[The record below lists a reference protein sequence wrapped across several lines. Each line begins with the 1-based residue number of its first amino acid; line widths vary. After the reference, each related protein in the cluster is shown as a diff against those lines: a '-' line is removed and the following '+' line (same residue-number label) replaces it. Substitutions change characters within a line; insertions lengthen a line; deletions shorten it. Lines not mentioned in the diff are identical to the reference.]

1 MQFDLWQRRIGW
13 LSLVAVILAAGGV
26 AQLRAAD
33 EAEGSAA
40 ADSTNPAVKAAADA
54 ATEVGKAA
62 EAAADQAMK
71 LAQKAQ
77 ADISKKFEVQQDE
90 IRKQGEKMHADIQQ
104 RMQETQQRMAEQ
116 QGMAKK
122 QAEQMRAFYTTK
134 AGGEQGRFWLGVEC
148 REASPELQAQ
158 LDLNEQGLV
167 VLRVAPD
174 SPAATAGL
182 KQHDV
187 LIRVGDAKLVHV
199 VDLAKSANAVDG
211 KPLDL
216 AIIRGGKPQ
225 NVTVQPAERQM
236 DNAFQVIAKP
246 GAGMV
251 FPNVQFQAVKIPE
264 NTSISVVRKGQEPA
278 TVLVKR
284 GDEKWEVKA
293 DDLSK
298 LPDDLRPVIEQMLG
312 GVPFGGK
319 LNVFNGPATLQLD
332 KGAPPPNG
340 ANWQFNGP
348 NFQYKIVSPEPVAP
362 TAPTAVATIAAPPA
376 PAAPPAKVAPVTARV
391 PKQGPQSADVMQRLD
406 QVTRELERTQQD
418 LKNLRDAIKS
428 VNEPKGEKE

>member
-33 EAEGSAA
+33 EGEGAAA

-54 ATEVGKAA
+54 AAEAGKAA
-62 EAAADQAMK
+62 QAAADQAMK

-122 QAEQMRAFYTTK
+122 QAEQLRAFYTTK
-134 AGGEQGRFWLGVEC
+134 DGGDQGRFWLGVEC
-148 REASPELQAQ
+148 REASPDLQAQ

-167 VLRVAPD
+167 VLRVAPE

-199 VDLAKSANAVDG
+199 VDLAKSANEADG
-211 KPLDL
+211 KPLEL
-216 AIIRGGKPQ
+216 RIVRGGKPQ
-225 NVTVQPAERQM
+225 NVTVQPAERQV
-236 DNAFQVIAKP
+236 DNIQLIAKP
-246 GAGMV
+246 GAAMFV
-251 FPNVQFQAVKIPE
+251 PNVQFQALKIPE
-264 NTSISVVRKGQEPA
+264 NTSINIERKGQEPA
-278 TVLVKR
+278 KVRIQR
-284 GDEKWEVKA
+284 GDEKWELTA
-293 DDLSK
+293 DDLNK
-298 LPDDLRPVIEQMLG
+298 LPDDLRPVVEQMVG
-312 GVPFGGK
+312 GLPGGAKFNLFNVPGTVQMGNGTVTVPGG
-319 LNVFNGPATLQLD
+319 ATLKLD
-332 KGAPPPNG
+332 A
-340 ANWQFNGP
+340 P
-348 NFQYKIVSPEPVAP
+348 NFQYKIVSPEPVVPA
-362 TAPTAVATIAAPPA
+362 A
-376 PAAPPAKVAPVTARV
+376 PAAPVPPAKVATARV
-391 PKQGPQSADVMQRLD
+391 LKAGQPTADVMQRLD

-428 VNEPKGEKE
+428 VNDPKGEKE